1 MDKLKELLLSETIYR
16 PSEAVIDEFLSYAEE
31 KIYEPYEPVIE
42 IGTVNPDMYILKD
55 GVLFKSVFNN
65 DQEITHSFATPGTMA
80 VSYDSMLMGEPS
92 RIRIATCCRCKVLHI
107 RNKHYK
113 KMIDT
118 SPEFVKW
125 MLGMSQYQLY
135 ATDVK
140 TSIVQGDAML
150 RYKRLMTVRPDILR
164 FVPLKMIASYLGIT
178 QQHLS
183 RIRASLKT
191 SKI

>member
-1 MDKLKELLLSETIYR
+1 MDKLKELLISETIYK
-16 PSEAVIDEFLSYAEE
+16 PSDEVIDEFLSYAEE
-31 KIYEPYEPVIE
+31 KIFEPYEPVID
-42 IGTVNPDMYILKD
+42 IDTVNPDIYILKD

-65 DQEITHSFATPGTMA
+65 GQEITHSFATPGTMA

-92 RIRIATCCRCKVLHI
+92 RVRIATCCRCTILHI
-107 RNKHYK
+107 RKEDYQ

-118 SPEFVKW
+118 RPDFVKW

-164 FVPLKMIASYLGIT
+164 YVPLKMIASYLGIT

-183 RIRASLKT
+183 RIRATLKT
-191 SKI
+191 AK